1 MGEES
6 FTELVEVKSAVIA
19 CVVAF
24 EEEVGFFGSGEHSD
38 SGKSVSEISDGDG
51 SVVTLIEDSES
62 VVKVEVGL
70 QSKRDL

>member
-6 FTELVEVKSAVIA
+6 FAELVEVESAVIA

-24 EEEVGFFGSGEHSD
+24 EEEVGFFGSREHSD
-38 SGKSVSEISDGDG
+38 SSKSVSKISDGDG